1 MGQLII
7 SEFERLWSRWSIRLL
22 VLTLPLLVI
31 VTGVYFQNHNRNRS
45 MDAVD
50 YATALNFPILSIS
63 EHLFITFNI
72 LLIFICAYVITEE
85 YQQKQIKLIVL
96 RAYSMSQIF
105 LSKFIVMATSLFICF
120 FLYYLASFTVGQI
133 MFEMP
138 ERSILFVSEAVVTNA
153 EMVLYALNYYGIA
166 FLTSLAALSLFCFIA
181 ILMPSVN
188 ALLGSGICILFF
200 FDCWSAAVRAI
211 DRFCRR
217 KQYFL
222 CGICI
227 HNKNSIH
234 RYLVIAFRRGIER
247 LANSRYF
254 VLFVGLSWGRVF
266 GFYSPKLLCVKEP
279 YDETFNHK

>member
-22 VLTLPLLVI
+22 VMTLPLLVI
-31 VTGVYFQNHNRNRS
+31 VTGVYFQTHNRNRS

-50 YATALNFPILSIS
+50 YATSLNFPILSIS
-63 EHLFITFNI
+63 EHLFVTFNI

-85 YQQKQIKLIVL
+85 YQQKQIKLILL

-120 FLYYLASFTVGQI
+120 FLYYLASFFAGQI

-138 ERSILFVSEAVVTNA
+138 ERSILFVSEADVTNT
-153 EMVLYALNYYGIA
+153 EMVLYGLNYYGIA

-181 ILMPSVN
+181 IIMPSVN

-200 FDCWSAAVRAI
+200 SIVGPQLLEQSTAFAERSNISYVVYASITKIQYTGISLLLSGGELSGWLIAVTS
-211 DRFCRR
+211 F
-217 KQYFL
+217 YLLVFL
-222 CGICI
+222 GGA
-227 HNKNSIH
+227 
-234 RYLVIAFRRGIER
+234 YLVFTRR
-247 LANSRYF
+247 NYY
-254 VLFVGLSWGRVF
+254 V
-266 GFYSPKLLCVKEP
+266 
-279 YDETFNHK
+279 

>member
-22 VLTLPLLVI
+22 VLALPLLVI
-31 VTGVYFQNHNRNRS
+31 VTGVYFQNHNQNRS

-120 FLYYLASFTVGQI
+120 FLYYLASFSIGLI

-138 ERSILFVSEAVVTNA
+138 ERSILFVSEADVTNG
-153 EMVLYALNYYGIA
+153 EMVRYALNYYGIA

-200 FDCWSAAVRAI
+200 FIVGPQLLEQSTAFAEGSNISYVVYASITKIQYTGISLLLSGGELSGWLIAVTS
-211 DRFCRR
+211 F
-217 KQYFL
+217 YLLVFL
-222 CGICI
+222 GGA
-227 HNKNSIH
+227 
-234 RYLVIAFRRGIER
+234 YLVFTRR
-247 LANSRYF
+247 NYY
-254 VLFVGLSWGRVF
+254 V
-266 GFYSPKLLCVKEP
+266 
-279 YDETFNHK
+279 